1 MDSIFIT
8 GIGTGV
14 GKTVV
19 AAIITEA
26 LGAAYWKPIQSGYD
40 EGTDSAWVQSV
51 LTNPACTVLPEA
63 YKFKLAASPHI
74 AAGEEG
80 VEIDMHVIRDKLHAF
95 EVQGPVFANPE
106 PGTPNPG
113 GKAKASRLPSPDSRL
128 IIEGAGGLL
137 VPLNEKEFMADLIHL
152 LHSKVIL
159 VSRNY
164 LGSINH
170 SLLTAEVCKQY
181 KLDVLGWVFNDQYM
195 SYEDEIVHWSGY
207 PRIASIPVV
216 PDPGPAFIAAQAV
229 LMKDALRKLL

>member
-1 MDSIFIT
+1 MDTIFIT

-19 AAIITEA
+19 AAILTEA
-26 LGAAYWKPIQSGYD
+26 LGASYWKPVQAGYPAD
-40 EGTDSAWVQSV
+40 TEWVQSV
-51 LTNPACTVLPEA
+51 LSNPACTILPET
-63 YKFKLAASPHI
+63 YQLKLAASPHI

-80 VEIDMHVIRDKLHAF
+80 VRIDMHVIKERLREIQAVSR
-95 EVQGPVFANPE
+95 EPRATSSPVNEAN
-106 PGTPNPG
+106 
-113 GKAKASRLPSPDSRL
+113 ASQLAAHSSQL

-137 VPLNEKEFMADLIHL
+137 VPLNERDFMADLIHL
-152 LHSKVIL
+152 LQAKVVL

-195 SYEDEIVHWSGY
+195 SYEDEIVHWTGY
-207 PRIASIPVV
+207 PKIASIPVV
-216 PDPGPAFIAAQAV
+216 PAADKAFIAAQALQV
-229 LMKDALRKLL
+229 KESLKKLL